1 MSTYFAMRPVA
12 LFYRAMRM
20 MLPAA
25 CLSMLVA
32 TARGQIQVELKLPR
46 LQYIAYE
53 PVVAKVAITNLA
65 GRDVD
70 LRDGNRQPWFGFEI
84 TGSEGQPIAPIA
96 ANKSETTLSV
106 PAGKTVTQKIN
117 LTPLYP
123 VHDFGTY
130 RVRAH
135 VYFADLSKFFYSQTK
150 VFQVTDA
157 RPVWQK
163 TVGLPEGN
171 SVGGATRTYSLL
183 SNRFPDHTAL
193 YVRVEDKN
201 SGVVHATYS
210 LGRIIAFDE
219 PQAELDRANHLH
231 ILHCAAPRSWAYSH
245 VGLNGELLGHS
256 TFMESKTH
264 PRLRHAADGAVL
276 VAGGTVEAPVTQSAK
291 SAVPKLSARPPEM
304 PKDNQ

>member
-1 MSTYFAMRPVA
+1 MPRLA
-12 LFYRAMRM
+12 LFYSTVKLTFSVASIF
-20 MLPAA
+20 LFA
-25 CLSMLVA
+25 A
-32 TARGQIQVELKLPR
+32 TASGQIQVELKLPR

-53 PVVAKVAITNLA
+53 PVVAKLAITNLA

-70 LRDGNRQPWFGFEI
+70 LRDGEGQPWFGFEI

-96 ANKSETTLSV
+96 FSKGEKTLSI

-135 VYFADLSKFFYSQTK
+135 VYFADLTKFFYSQTK

-163 TVGLPEGN
+163 TVGIPEGT
-171 SVGGATRTYSLL
+171 SGAGNTRTYSLL
-183 SNRFPDHTAL
+183 SNRFADHTSL

-201 SGVVHATYS
+201 SGVVYATYS
-210 LGRIIAFDE
+210 LGRVIAFDE
-219 PQAELDRANHLH
+219 PQAELDRTNQLH

-245 VGLNGELLGHS
+245 VGLNGELLARS
-256 TFMESKTH
+256 AFMESKTR
-264 PRLRHAADGAVL
+264 PRLRHASDGTVL
-276 VAGGTVEAPVTQSAK
+276 VMGGTVEAPVAQSAK

-304 PKDNQ
+304 PKND

>member
-1 MSTYFAMRPVA
+1 MMNRRRLTSLCCAKLPVVA
-12 LFYRAMRM
+12 VGILGF
-20 MLPAA
+20 
-25 CLSMLVA
+25 VA
-32 TARGQIQVELKLPR
+32 TARAQIQVELKLPR

-53 PVVAKVAITNLA
+53 PVVAKLAITNLA

-70 LRDGNRQPWFGFEI
+70 LRDGEGQPWFGFEI
-84 TGSEGQPIAPIA
+84 TGGEGQSIGPVAVSKPEA
-96 ANKSETTLSV
+96 TLSV

-123 VHDFGTY
+123 IHDFGTY

-135 VYFADLSKFFYSQTK
+135 VYFADLNKFFYSQTK

-163 TVGLPEGN
+163 TVGVPEGN
-171 SVGGATRTYSLL
+171 PGAGNTRTYSLL

-201 SGVVHATYS
+201 SGVVYATYS

-219 PQAELDRANHLH
+219 PQAELDRANQLH
-231 ILHCAAPRSWAYSH
+231 VLHCAAPRSWAYSL
-245 VGLNGELLGHS
+245 VGLNGELVRHS
-256 TFMESKTH
+256 AFMESKTR
-264 PRLRHAADGAVL
+264 PRLRRAGDGTVL
-276 VAGGTVEAPVTQSAK
+276 VVGGTVEAPVAQSAR
-291 SAVPKLSARPPEM
+291 SAVPKLSARPPDV
-304 PKDNQ
+304 PKEN